1 MRRDPRAYLWDARE
15 AADAIVS
22 FMQGRSFDDYAGD
35 LMFRSAVERQL
46 GIVGEALSQLAK
58 VDVGLAA
65 RIPELRRVVAFR
77 NVLIHGYDRI
87 DDAGVWRIVEA
98 DLPPLR
104 SRVADLLVE
113 LGEP

>member
-1 MRRDPRAYLWDARE
+1 MRE
-15 AADAIVS
+15 AADAIAG
-22 FMQGRSFDDYAGD
+22 FMHGRSFDDYAAD

-46 GIVGEALSQLAK
+46 AIIGEALSQLAR
-58 VDVGLAA
+58 VDQSLAV
-65 RIPELRRVVAFR
+65 RIPELRRVIAFR
-77 NVLIHGYDRI
+77 KVIIHGYDRI
-87 DDAGVWRIVEA
+87 DNAGVWRIVEA

>member
-1 MRRDPRAYLWDARE
+1 V
-15 AADAIVS
+15 I
-22 FMQGRSFDDYAGD
+22 
-35 LMFRSAVERQL
+35 
-46 GIVGEALSQLAK
+46 
-58 VDVGLAA
+58 
-65 RIPELRRVVAFR
+65 AFR

-87 DDAGVWRIVEA
+87 DDAGIWRIVEA